1 MRERSCA
8 CQFGHQFIRLEDKM
22 ADGATPFERANP
34 DARKGERPFAPIYP
48 LFNPFARAS
57 RRRIGSERARSWF
70 GKAAID
76 VVGDTLT
83 LELPTSSSPIAFVQT
98 SRLICWPVALRWSL
112 TSSLFGWSRPSQRGS
127 GMTGYGCWKTLASR
141 RFPSG
146 GRGKTSR
153 PTGRRPAPNPRT
165 Q

>member
-22 ADGATPFERANP
+22 ADGATPFEKANP
-34 DARKGERPFAPIYP
+34 DARKDERPFAPIYP

-83 LELPTSSSPIAFVQT
+83 LELPTKFIADRIRSDFETDLLACCAALVPHIKFV
-98 SRLICWPVALRWSL
+98 RMVAANA
-112 TSSLFGWSRPSQRGS
+112 S
-127 GMTGYGCWKTLASR
+127 GA
-141 RFPSG
+141 
-146 GRGKTSR
+146 
-153 PTGRRPAPNPRT
+153 AA
-165 Q
+165 

>member
-83 LELPTSSSPIAFVQT
+83 LELPTKFIADRIRSDFETDLLACCAALVPHIKFVRMVAAKPAGQRHDGVRVLENSSEP
-98 SRLICWPVALRWSL
+98 
-112 TSSLFGWSRPSQRGS
+112 
-127 GMTGYGCWKTLASR
+127 
-141 RFPSG
+141 RFP
-146 GRGKTSR
+146 
-153 PTGRRPAPNPRT
+153 
-165 Q
+165 